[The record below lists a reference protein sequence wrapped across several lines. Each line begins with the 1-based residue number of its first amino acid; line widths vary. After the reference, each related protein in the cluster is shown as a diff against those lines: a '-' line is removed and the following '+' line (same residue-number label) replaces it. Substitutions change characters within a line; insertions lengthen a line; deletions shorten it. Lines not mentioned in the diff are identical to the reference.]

1 MYNTYKNSNKTNIL
15 LTYKTNI
22 SIIKSQYVKRFIK
35 RKVQRKMKTA
45 RKKAN
50 VKETA
55 VMKKRLWKR
64 IVSCWELYLL
74 LLPGIVLTI
83 VFKYIPMY
91 GVQIAFKDYNPVL
104 GFSGSP
110 WVGLKWLHKFFF
122 NYKSLDMIRNTVL
135 LSLYT
140 ILWTFP
146 IPIILSLIINQL
158 RFKHFKRIS
167 QTILYAPHFVSIMI
181 VCGMLRIFLSPYGG
195 LITTIAAALGGNTSL
210 GLLDQA
216 GNFRSIYIASAIR
229 QDTGWGMIIYT
240 ASLASVD
247 SSLHEAAKVDGA
259 NTLQRIL
266 HIDLPSLLPMIMI
279 QMIMS
284 FGSLMNVGFEK
295 AYLLQTDL
303 NKATSEIIATYVY
316 EQGMLKS
323 MYSFSTAVGLFNT
336 VVNIALL
343 VIVNRIASKSADI
356 SFI

>member
-1 MYNTYKNSNKTNIL
+1 
-15 LTYKTNI
+15 
-22 SIIKSQYVKRFIK
+22 
-35 RKVQRKMKTA
+35 MKA
-45 RKKAN
+45 A
-50 VKETA
+50 VKE
-55 VMKKRLWKR
+55 VNEKRVLVKKNKLGKR
-64 IVSCWELYLL
+64 ILSCWELYLL

-83 VFKYIPMY
+83 IYKCIPMY
-91 GVQIAFKDYNPVL
+91 GVQIAFRDYNPTL

-110 WVGLKWLHKFFF
+110 WVGLKWFHKFFS
-122 NYKSLDMIRNTVL
+122 NYKSLDMIKNTVL

-146 IPIILSLIINQL
+146 IPIILSLIMNQL
-158 RFKHFKRIS
+158 RFKRFKKVA

-195 LITTIAAALGGNTSL
+195 LITTIVSALGGNTSV

-216 GNFRSIYIASAIR
+216 GNFRTIYIASAIW
-229 QDTGWGMIIYT
+229 QDAGWGMIIYM

-266 HIDLPSLLPMIMI
+266 HIDLPALLPMIMI
-279 QMIMS
+279 QLIMS

-303 NKATSEIIATYVY
+303 NKATSQIIATYVY

-336 VVNIALL
+336 VVNIILL
-343 VIVNRIASKSADI
+343 FIVNKIAKKTADI